1 MTARREAPGRDGGRS
16 AAERRVAELRAQIEN
31 DLEALRAAWDRG
43 RTWPQDL
50 SRSPV
55 AQWAQLLRTIPAW
68 AAGIL
73 AGVLASILM
82 ARRGSTSGGRGD
94 ASQSL

>member
-1 MTARREAPGRDGGRS
+1 MNGQREVPGRNGGRA

-55 AQWAQLLRTIPAW
+55 AQTAQLLRTIPAW
-68 AAGIL
+68 V
-73 AGVLASILM
+73 AGVVAGLLASLLM
-82 ARRGSTSGGRGD
+82 ARRGQPSTGESRLHD
-94 ASQSL
+94 Q